1 MSNDPVKDPSTG
13 NAAPKS
19 LAEEILDTLWEPL
32 LVLEEDLR
40 VRSANDAFYV
50 HFQVKPE
57 ETVGRKVYDL
67 GNGQWDIPLL
77 RELLEEVLPNERL
90 FRNFEIQHT
99 FDHIGKRTLLLN
111 ARQIDHLQ
119 LILLA
124 MEDVTGRKEK
134 EALQTAKAAAEET
147 CRAKSEFL
155 ANMGHEIRTPMT
167 AFMMAL
173 ELLLQLDKDPERRRL
188 LTMADQ
194 SARSLRTLLEEI
206 LDFSR
211 IEAQGIEIEEEPFEL
226 RLFVKSTVQMMS
238 GKARAKKLQLDVDI
252 SPEIPVT
259 IIGDSGRLRQI
270 LLHLI
275 DNAIKFTDQGE
286 VRISVR
292 NCSDN
297 LEFSVSDTGIGIPED
312 KSGVIFQHF
321 SQGDGSFTR
330 RHGGTGLGL
339 AISKGLVE
347 LMGGQI
353 GGKNRPGG
361 GSVFFFTLPLKAV
374 KGGTASP
381 ETRVE
386 AAAPHFPVRILL
398 VDDDAMICNMLHM
411 AMTHRGWQ
419 TETAENGREAVEKLK
434 KGRFDLIVMDLQMP
448 EMNGL
453 EATRVIRQTEDGRR
467 IYILGLTAHTRREV
481 KAECLAAGMDKVLTK
496 PVQMNELCSV
506 IDSCLS
512 LTRHQGTAGD
522 GVDVWAFSLLAIR
535 RP

>member
-238 GKARAKKLQLDVDI
+238 GKARAKKLQ
-252 SPEIPVT
+252 
-259 IIGDSGRLRQI
+259 
-270 LLHLI
+270 
-275 DNAIKFTDQGE
+275 
-286 VRISVR
+286 SVR
-292 NCSDN
+292 GMARSPA
-297 LEFSVSDTGIGIPED
+297 GMAAPGWGWPYP
-312 KSGVIFQHF
+312 
-321 SQGDGSFTR
+321 
-330 RHGGTGLGL
+330 
-339 AISKGLVE
+339 KGLSNSWADRSE
-347 LMGGQI
+347 EKTDRGAG
-353 GGKNRPGG
+353 
-361 GSVFFFTLPLKAV
+361 
-374 KGGTASP
+374 AS
-381 ETRVE
+381 
-386 AAAPHFPVRILL
+386 F
-398 VDDDAMICNMLHM
+398 
-411 AMTHRGWQ
+411 
-419 TETAENGREAVEKLK
+419 
-434 KGRFDLIVMDLQMP
+434 
-448 EMNGL
+448 
-453 EATRVIRQTEDGRR
+453 
-467 IYILGLTAHTRREV
+467 
-481 KAECLAAGMDKVLTK
+481 
-496 PVQMNELCSV
+496 
-506 IDSCLS
+506 
-512 LTRHQGTAGD
+512 
-522 GVDVWAFSLLAIR
+522 FSLYR
-535 RP
+535 SR

>member
-1 MSNDPVKDPSTG
+1 MSNDPGNDPSTG
-13 NAAPKS
+13 KTGPKIP
-19 LAEEILDTLWEPL
+19 AEDILDTLWEPL

-40 VRSANDAFYV
+40 VQSANEAFYI
-50 HFQVKPE
+50 HFQVKPD

-67 GNGQWDIPLL
+67 GNGQWDIALL
-77 RELLEEVLPNERL
+77 RELLEEVLPNERF

-111 ARQIDHLQ
+111 ARRIDNLQ

-134 EALQTAKAAAEET
+134 EALQAAKAAAEET
-147 CRAKSEFL
+147 SRAKSEFL

-173 ELLLQLDKDPERRRL
+173 ELLLQIDNDPERRQL

-194 SARSLRTLLEEI
+194 AAKSLCELLEDI

-211 IEAQGIEIEEEPFEL
+211 IEAQGIEIEEEPFNL
-226 RLFVKSTVQMMS
+226 HACLQTTIQMMR
-238 GKARAKKLQLDVDI
+238 GKAGEKNLQLDADI
-252 SPEIPVT
+252 PPEIPDA
-259 IIGDSGRLRQI
+259 IIGDSDRLRQI

-361 GSVFFFTLPLKAV
+361 GSVFFFTLPLKAAV
-374 KGGTASP
+374 KDGTASP
-381 ETRVE
+381 GARVE
-386 AAAPHFPVRILL
+386 AAAASDPTVRILL
-398 VDDDAMICNMLHM
+398 AEDEPMIREMIHKVF
-411 AMTHRGWQ
+411 THRGWQ
-419 TETAENGREAVEKLK
+419 TETAENGAVAVQKWEKE
-434 KGRFDLIVMDLQMP
+434 GFDLIVMDLQMP

-453 EATRVIRQTEDGRR
+453 EATRAIRQNEDGRR

-481 KAECLAAGMDKVLTK
+481 KAECQAAGMDNVLTK
-496 PVQMNELCSV
+496 PVQMKELCSA
-506 IDSCLS
+506 IECYLS
-512 LTRHQGTAGD
+512 LTSASFPT
-522 GVDVWAFSLLAIR
+522 DV
-535 RP
+535 